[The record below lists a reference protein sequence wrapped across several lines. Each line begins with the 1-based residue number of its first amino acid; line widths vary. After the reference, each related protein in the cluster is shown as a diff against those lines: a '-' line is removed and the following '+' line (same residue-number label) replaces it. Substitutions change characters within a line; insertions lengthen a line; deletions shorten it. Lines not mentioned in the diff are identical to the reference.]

1 MTANAPRSIAQ
12 YLSALRHELSGADP
26 ALVQDALYDAEEY
39 LRAEV
44 AGRPE
49 LSEAD
54 VLELIASTYGAP
66 AEVAAAYRQTEATV
80 AAALAAPARRAPS
93 GAAGRVCAIYGDSR
107 AWTSLFHALLAL
119 PTGIFYFVVAVA
131 GLSLSAGLSFL
142 IIGLPFFLLDAQL
155 VSRRTEPLV
164 LAGPP
169 GFRERLEIVME
180 AMFAGSTK
188 VERRF
193 TLEIREL
200 ALHERVALNGLA
212 VTPYLMKHYSGAP
225 SYAVRVE
232 TEGKVLT
239 YSGDTEW
246 VDELV
251 PAARNA
257 DLFICEA
264 YFFDK
269 VMKYHIDYST
279 LAKHLPQIG
288 AKRTIVTHMSAE
300 LLGRQ
305 DEIALEAAHDGLV
318 VEF

>member
-1 MTANAPRSIAQ
+1 MRLQFLGSGDAFGSGGRFNTCFHLERAAHGNVLIDCGASSMVAIRKWQVEPNAVSTV
-12 YLSALRHELSGADP
+12 
-26 ALVQDALYDAEEY
+26 LVSHLH
-39 LRAEV
+39 
-44 AGRPE
+44 
-49 LSEAD
+49 
-54 VLELIASTYGAP
+54 
-66 AEVAAAYRQTEATV
+66 
-80 AAALAAPARRAPS
+80 
-93 GAAGRVCAIYGDSR
+93 GDHF
-107 AWTSLFHALLAL
+107 A
-119 PTGIFYFVVAVA
+119 
-131 GLSLSAGLSFL
+131 
-142 IIGLPFFLLDAQL
+142 GLPFLLLDAQL
-155 VSRRTEPLV
+155 VSRRTAPLL

-169 GFRERLEIVME
+169 GFRERLDIVME

-193 TLEIREL
+193 ALEVREL
-200 ALHERVALNGLA
+200 ALHERVELNGLA

-225 SYAVRVE
+225 SYALRIE

-246 VDELV
+246 VDELI
-251 PAARNA
+251 PAGRDA

-279 LAKHLPQIG
+279 LARRLPDIG
-288 AKRTIVTHMSAE
+288 ARRTIVTHMSAE

-305 DEIALEAAHDGLV
+305 GEIVLEAAHDGLV